1 MRLIYIIDRALA
13 RFERWLLTLFLGL
26 MVSLTFLQVILRN
39 LHIRAHF
46 DWANIFM
53 GRLDWT
59 EPLVRL
65 LVLWITF
72 VGASLLTGDNKHIKI
87 DIMSS
92 MFPARIMPYLEI
104 LLSAVSVFISA
115 FMVKAS
121 VDYVLLEMK
130 YAGAGFLNIP
140 IWVGELI
147 LPLGFSTILFRF
159 LIRGIDQGL
168 GLARSHAK

>member
-1 MRLIYIIDRALA
+1 MRFIYIIDRALA

-26 MVSLTFLQVILRN
+26 MVSLSFLQVILRT
-39 LHIRAHF
+39 LYIRAHF
-46 DWANIFM
+46 DWANVFM

-87 DIMSS
+87 NIMSS
-92 MFPARIMPYLEI
+92 MLPEPLMPYLEI
-104 LLSAVSVFISA
+104 LISA
-115 FMVKAS
+115 FSVLISALMVKAS
-121 VDYVLLEMK
+121 VDYILLEMR

-140 IWVGELI
+140 VWIGEVI
-147 LPLGFSTILFRF
+147 LPFGFLTILFRF
-159 LIRGIDQGL
+159 VIRGIDQGL
-168 GLARSHAK
+168 DLARSHEK